1 MSAAPDGTTYR
12 GLLYRALN
20 PVYAREPLS
29 GEGARRHG
37 GRFNARG
44 TFALYLA
51 FSPATALRE
60 ANQVGTLQPTTLVA
74 YRADLAG
81 LVDGRD
87 AAAPASWGAPPDD
100 LTDPDWRD
108 AMLTGGPVPTQD
120 LAMWLAE
127 AGHPGL
133 IVPSYVRGATAR
145 DVNLVLW
152 RWNGG
157 TGDALEVVDDEGRLG

>member
-1 MSAAPDGTTYR
+1 MSPAPGGAHR

-20 PVYAREPLS
+20 PVYARAPLS

-44 TFALYLA
+44 TPALYLA

-60 ANQVGTLQPTTLVA
+60 ANQIGTLQPTTLVA

-81 LVDGRD
+81 LIDGRD
-87 AAAPASWGAPPDD
+87 AGALTSWGATPDA
-100 LTDPDWRD
+100 LADPDWRD
-108 AMLTGGPVPTQD
+108 RMLRGGPVPTQA
-120 LAMWLAE
+120 LAARLAA

-133 IVPSYVRGATAR
+133 IVPSYARGATAR

-152 RWNGG
+152 RWNTG
-157 TGDALEVVDDEGRLG
+157 TGDALAVVDDEGQLG